1 MKSNNNGGPQYRQL
15 DEDEEGKY
23 VLNKIQS
30 RDMMPSLGKKRITSG
45 HLGMHANREL
55 DAMDPETS
63 HEMVPDD
70 NISVEL
76 EQANLENS
84 GKMQSSLLN
93 MSTPLVHC

>member
-1 MKSNNNGGPQYRQL
+1 MKSNNAGQQYR
-15 DEDEEGKY
+15 EEEEEGKY

-30 RDMMPSLGKKRITSG
+30 RDMMPTLGKGEHQKRISEYS
-45 HLGMHANREL
+45 GMHANREL
-55 DAMDPETS
+55 DKIDPETS
-63 HEMVPDD
+63 HEINPDD

-93 MSTPLVHC
+93 MSTPVVHC